1 MGHDMAILPLSG
13 GPPVLMATIVIN
25 QNAAHGP
32 VVKPNMVVSPDGF
45 NADISVRNCE
55 QSSHKKTINQRV
67 NSIFPTW
74 PSMTQLHWV
83 EDLTIER
90 KLHLDFRLLDLPM

>member
-1 MGHDMAILPLSG
+1 MAILPRG
-13 GPPVLMATIVIN
+13 GSMATIVIN

-32 VVKPNMVVSPDGF
+32 MVKPNMVVSPDGL

-67 NSIFPTW
+67 NSIFP
-74 PSMTQLHWV
+74 SNYGYLTQLHWV

>member
-55 QSSHKKTINQRV
+55 QSSHKKHQSTG
-67 NSIFPTW
+67 
-74 PSMTQLHWV
+74 
-83 EDLTIER
+83 E
-90 KLHLDFRLLDLPM
+90 LDFSQQLWLLDPA